1 MLVVGLT
8 GDVGAGKSTVSSV
21 WASLGAHVVSADTI
35 VAELWKRSEMVELAV
50 GRWGERIL
58 TPGMA
63 LDRSAISRIV
73 FEDEMEYRW
82 VCETIH
88 PLVRE
93 EMVRAVESLDG
104 WVVAEIPLMFENGVP
119 DWIDLTVYVE
129 APEDER
135 VIRNAS
141 RGWDRDEL
149 RRRERW
155 LLGSDRKK
163 KMADLVLCNDGT
175 REELEEGASDLG
187 SRFLS
192 LSSLVR
198 VCFALGSPEASRRLF
213 RELSR
218 NGRVLEVEIAPGE
231 ECKWSD
237 VFHVDPGLI
246 VSAIVRS
253 GDLEETMS
261 MATRISGEGGPVS
274 SILSGERRFPK
285 EVLMRAM
292 GSDKG

>member
-35 VAELWKRSEMVELAV
+35 VAALWKRNEMVELAA

-58 TPGMA
+58 RPGMA
-63 LDRSAISRIV
+63 LDHSAISRIV
-73 FEDEMEYRW
+73 FGDEKEYRW

-93 EMVRAVESLDG
+93 EMERVVESLDG
-104 WVVAEIPLMFENGVP
+104 WIVAEIPLMFENGVP
-119 DWIDLTVYVE
+119 DWIDLTVYIE

-175 REELEEGASDLG
+175 REELEERARELG
-187 SRFLS
+187 SRLLS

-198 VCFALGSPEASRRLF
+198 VCFALGSSGASRRLF

-231 ECKWSD
+231 ECKWRD

-246 VSAIVRS
+246 VSAIVRPK
-253 GDLEETMS
+253 DLEETRS
-261 MATRISGEGGPVS
+261 MAARISGEGGPVC
-274 SILSGERRFPK
+274 SILSGERRLPK
-285 EVLMRAM
+285 EVLMRAV